1 MRISNLIVA
10 ASAAGLVAALPK
22 REMKKRDSGFKW
34 VGTSESG
41 AEFGSALPGT
51 LGTDYTWPDTSK
63 IEILRNKGM
72 NIFRIPFL
80 MERLTPDGLTG
91 SFASTYLSDL
101 KSTVEYVTNSG
112 AYAVLDPHNY
122 GRFDG
127 SIITSTS
134 DFKTWW
140 TNVATEFASND
151 KVIFDT
157 NNEYHDMEQS
167 LVLDLNQAAINGI
180 RAAGATTQYIFVE
193 GNAYTGAWDWTTNND
208 DLSTLTD
215 TEDKI
220 IYEMHQYLDSDSS
233 GTSETCVSSTIGK
246 ERLEEATA
254 WLKSNSKLGVIG
266 EFAGGVNSVCE
277 EAVEGML
284 EYMSENSDVWVG
296 ASWWSAGPWW
306 GTYMYSLE
314 PTDGPAYSTYL
325 PILEKYFPSGD
336 ASSSSSASVSVAAA
350 TSSATSAATSAV
362 STTAA
367 AAITTTPVVQVH
379 EATSSAQSSASS
391 STSALK
397 SKSVGP
403 CKLSGATSSIVS
415 SAAVA
420 TSPAVA
426 ATSPAA
432 AATTPAAVPTTPV
445 FATTAVSVPTTVAV
459 AATTSAAVAPSKV
472 STFVSSAVA
481 SSSGV
486 VGVSDPQG
494 ASATNSAGLVK
505 QYYQCGGENWTG
517 PTVCES
523 PYKCVVQNDF
533 YYQCVSE

>member
-10 ASAAGLVAALPK
+10 ASAASMVSALPS
-22 REMKKRDSGFKW
+22 RQMKKRDSGFKW

-51 LGTDYTWPDTSK
+51 LGTDYTWPETSK
-63 IEILRNKGM
+63 IQVLRNKGM

-80 MERLTPDGLTG
+80 MERLTPDGLTS

-101 KSTVEYVTNSG
+101 KSTVEFVTNSG

-140 TNVATEFASND
+140 KNVATEFADND

-193 GNAYTGAWDWTTNND
+193 GNAYTGAWDWTTYND
-208 DLSTLTD
+208 NLSGLTD
-215 TEDKI
+215 SEDKI

-233 GTSETCVSSTIGK
+233 GTSETCVSSTIGQ
-246 ERLEEATA
+246 ERLEKATE
-254 WLKSNSKLGVIG
+254 WLKTNNKQGIVG

-284 EYMSENSDVWVG
+284 AYMSENSDVWVG

-314 PTDGPAYSTYL
+314 PTDGTAYSTYL

-336 ASSSSSASVSVAAA
+336 ASASSSASVSVAAA
-350 TSSATSAATSAV
+350 TSTAST
-362 STTAA
+362 TTAA
-367 AAITTTPVVQVH
+367 FEQTTTPATQV
-379 EATSSAQSSASS
+379 EIASSSSSSSASAAS
-391 STSALK
+391 QTTLSKVK
-397 SKSVGP
+397 SKSKSP
-403 CKLSGATSSIVS
+403 CKLSSATSS
-415 SAAVA
+415 
-420 TSPAVA
+420 
-426 ATSPAA
+426 
-432 AATTPAAVPTTPV
+432 
-445 FATTAVSVPTTVAV
+445 AV
-459 AATTSAAVAPSKV
+459 AATTPVVVATTPAVAPMSSSVAFVTTSVYVPTTTAAVAPSQ
-472 STFVSSAVA
+472 VSSSAAA

-494 ASATNSAGLVK
+494 PSATNSAGEVN
-505 QYYQCGGENWTG
+505 QYYQCGGINWTG
-517 PTVCES
+517 PTVCAS
-523 PYKCVVQNDF
+523 PYTCKVQNDY
-533 YYQCVSE
+533 YYQCVAE

>member
-10 ASAAGLVAALPK
+10 ASAATMVSALPS
-22 REMKKRDSGFKW
+22 RQMKKRDSGFKW

-51 LGTDYTWPDTSK
+51 LGTDYTWPETSK
-63 IEILRNKGM
+63 IQVLRNKGM

-101 KSTVEYVTNSG
+101 KSTVEFVTNSG

-127 SIITSTS
+127 SIIESTS

-140 TNVATEFASND
+140 TNVATEFADND

-167 LVLDLNQAAINGI
+167 LVLNLNQAAINGI

-193 GNAYTGAWDWTTNND
+193 GNAYTGAWDWTTYND
-208 DLSTLTD
+208 DLSGLTD
-215 TEDKI
+215 SEDKI

-246 ERLEEATA
+246 ERIEKATE
-254 WLKSNSKLGVIG
+254 WLKTNNKQGIIG

-284 EYMSENSDVWVG
+284 AYMSENSDVWVG

-314 PTDGPAYSTYL
+314 PTDGTAYSTYL

-336 ASSSSSASVSVAAA
+336 ASSSSSASASVA
-350 TSSATSAATSAV
+350 AATSAV
-362 STTAA
+362 STTTTAA
-367 AAITTTPVVQVH
+367 FEQTTTP
-379 EATSSAQSSASS
+379 ATQ
-391 STSALK
+391 
-397 SKSVGP
+397 GP
-403 CKLSGATSSIVS
+403 
-415 SAAVA
+415 
-420 TSPAVA
+420 
-426 ATSPAA
+426 
-432 AATTPAAVPTTPV
+432 
-445 FATTAVSVPTTVAV
+445 
-459 AATTSAAVAPSKV
+459 
-472 STFVSSAVA
+472 
-481 SSSGV
+481 
-486 VGVSDPQG
+486 
-494 ASATNSAGLVK
+494 SATNSAGEVN
-505 QYYQCGGENWTG
+505 QYYQCGGINWTG
-517 PTVCES
+517 PTVCAS
-523 PYKCVVQNDF
+523 PYTCKVQNDY
-533 YYQCVSE
+533 YYQCVAE

>member
-10 ASAAGLVAALPK
+10 ASAASLVSALPS
-22 REMKKRDSGFKW
+22 RQMKKRDSGFKW

-63 IEILRNKGM
+63 IQVLRNKGM

-101 KSTVEYVTNSG
+101 KSTVEFVTNSG

-122 GRFDG
+122 GRFEG

-140 TNVATEFASND
+140 TNVATEFADND

-193 GNAYTGAWDWTTNND
+193 GNAYTGAWDWTDNND
-208 DLSTLTD
+208 DLSGLTD
-215 TEDKI
+215 SADKI

-233 GTSETCVSSTIGK
+233 GTSETCVSSTIGQ
-246 ERLEEATA
+246 ERIEKATQ
-254 WLKSNSKLGVIG
+254 WLKTNNKQGIIG

-284 EYMSENSDVWVG
+284 SYMSENSDVWVG

-314 PTDGPAYSTYL
+314 PTDGTAYSTYL

-336 ASSSSSASVSVAAA
+336 ASSSSSASASVAA
-350 TSSATSAATSAV
+350 ATSAATSAT
-362 STTAA
+362 SAASTTTAA
-367 AAITTTPVVQVH
+367 FVQTTTPATQV
-379 EATSSAQSSASS
+379 EIASSSSSSSASAAGQTTLSKVASKSKSPCKLSSATSSA
-391 STSALK
+391 
-397 SKSVGP
+397 
-403 CKLSGATSSIVS
+403 VS
-415 SAAVA
+415 S
-420 TSPAVA
+420 
-426 ATSPAA
+426 AA
-432 AATTPAAVPTTPV
+432 AATTPVVVPTTPAV
-445 FATTAVSVPTTVAV
+445 APTTSSVAFATTPVYVPTT
-459 AATTSAAVAPSKV
+459 TAAVAPSQ
-472 STFVSSAVA
+472 VSSSAAA

-494 ASATNSAGLVK
+494 PSATNSAGEVNE
-505 QYYQCGGENWTG
+505 YYQCGGLNWTG
-517 PTVCES
+517 PTVCAS
-523 PYKCVVQNDF
+523 PYTCKVQNP
-533 YYQCVSE
+533 YYSQCVSE

>member
-10 ASAAGLVAALPK
+10 ASAASMVSALPS
-22 REMKKRDSGFKW
+22 RQMKKRDSGFKW

-51 LGTDYTWPDTSK
+51 LGTDYTWPETSK
-63 IEILRNKGM
+63 IQVLRNKGM

-80 MERLTPDGLTG
+80 MERLTPDGLTS

-101 KSTVEYVTNSG
+101 KSTVEFVTNSG

-140 TNVATEFASND
+140 KNVATEFADND

-193 GNAYTGAWDWTTNND
+193 GNAYTGAWDWTTYND
-208 DLSTLTD
+208 NLSGLTD
-215 TEDKI
+215 SEDKI

-233 GTSETCVSSTIGK
+233 GTSETCVSSTIGQ
-246 ERLEEATA
+246 ERLEKATE
-254 WLKSNSKLGVIG
+254 WLKTNNKQGIVG

-284 EYMSENSDVWVG
+284 AYMSENSDVWVG

-314 PTDGPAYSTYL
+314 PTDGTAYSTYL

-336 ASSSSSASVSVAAA
+336 ASASSSASVSVAAA
-350 TSSATSAATSAV
+350 TSTAST
-362 STTAA
+362 TTAA
-367 AAITTTPVVQVH
+367 FEQTTTPATQV
-379 EATSSAQSSASS
+379 EIASS
-391 STSALK
+391 SSSSSANAASQTTLSKVK
-397 SKSVGP
+397 SKSKSP
-403 CKLSGATSSIVS
+403 CKLSSATSS
-415 SAAVA
+415 
-420 TSPAVA
+420 
-426 ATSPAA
+426 
-432 AATTPAAVPTTPV
+432 
-445 FATTAVSVPTTVAV
+445 AV
-459 AATTSAAVAPSKV
+459 AATTPVVVATTPAVAPTSSSVAFVTTSVYVPTTTAAVAPSQV
-472 STFVSSAVA
+472 
-481 SSSGV
+481 
-486 VGVSDPQG
+486 
-494 ASATNSAGLVK
+494 N
-505 QYYQCGGENWTG
+505 QYYQCGGINWTG
-517 PTVCES
+517 PTVCAS
-523 PYKCVVQNDF
+523 PYTCKVQNDY
-533 YYQCVSE
+533 YYQCVAE

>member
-10 ASAAGLVAALPK
+10 ASAASMVSALPS
-22 REMKKRDSGFKW
+22 RQMKKRDSGFKW

-51 LGTDYTWPDTSK
+51 LGTDYTWPETSK
-63 IEILRNKGM
+63 IQVLRNKGM

-80 MERLTPDGLTG
+80 MERLTPDGLTS

-101 KSTVEYVTNSG
+101 KSTVEFVTNSG

-140 TNVATEFASND
+140 KNVATEFADND

-193 GNAYTGAWDWTTNND
+193 GNAYTGAWDWTTYND
-208 DLSTLTD
+208 NLSGLTD
-215 TEDKI
+215 SEDKI

-233 GTSETCVSSTIGK
+233 GTSETCVSSTIGQ
-246 ERLEEATA
+246 ERLEKATE
-254 WLKSNSKLGVIG
+254 WLKTNNKQGIVG

-284 EYMSENSDVWVG
+284 AYMSENSDVWVG

-314 PTDGPAYSTYL
+314 PTDGTAYSTYL

-336 ASSSSSASVSVAAA
+336 ASASSSASVSVAAA
-350 TSSATSAATSAV
+350 TSTA
-362 STTAA
+362 STTPA
-367 AAITTTPVVQVH
+367 TQV
-379 EATSSAQSSASS
+379 EIASS
-391 STSALK
+391 SSSSSANAASQTTLSKVK
-397 SKSVGP
+397 SKSKSP
-403 CKLSGATSSIVS
+403 CKLSSATSS
-415 SAAVA
+415 
-420 TSPAVA
+420 
-426 ATSPAA
+426 
-432 AATTPAAVPTTPV
+432 
-445 FATTAVSVPTTVAV
+445 AV
-459 AATTSAAVAPSKV
+459 AATTPVVVATTPAVAPTSSSVAFVTTSVYVPTTTAAVAPSQ
-472 STFVSSAVA
+472 VSSSAAA

-494 ASATNSAGLVK
+494 PSATNSAGEVN
-505 QYYQCGGENWTG
+505 QYYQCGGINWTG
-517 PTVCES
+517 PTVCAS
-523 PYKCVVQNDF
+523 PYTCKVQNDY
-533 YYQCVSE
+533 YYQCVAE